1 MPGSQTFGHSLGRLH
16 NQQQRELTA
25 RALREAQFIQP
36 ARRHELAMENARNG
50 GGRGFVVRTRPQ
62 AANFSGGGFVG
73 SNIGAVSQAASI
85 GGAEAR
91 RSQAQREADTSIWD
105 ADNKAARARELGDV
119 DVWEADQNV
128 AAAQNRARGF
138 AAVMGRRRPVG
149 GGAYTQMVSGR
160 NRWRASSGGGGLVAA
175 NVARAATARRGA
187 ANSYYDALSS
197 SGLAARRAA
206 NQSLYDADMDL
217 SRRRALTAWL
227 DSHPMA

>member
-1 MPGSQTFGHSLGRLH
+1 MPGSQTFGHSLGRLY
-16 NQQQRELTA
+16 NQQQSNLA
-25 RALREAQFIQP
+25 AAGQ
-36 ARRHELAMENARNG
+36 HELAMENARNG
-50 GGRGFVVRTRPQ
+50 GGGRVRNVLRGRPPQ
-62 AANFSGGGFVG
+62 AAIFSGWAGP
-73 SNIGAVSQAASI
+73 NIEAVSQAASI

-217 SRRRALTAWL
+217 SRRRALT
-227 DSHPMA
+227 MA